1 METVTILRELW
12 RRRVLVGL
20 AALAAILVGLM
31 LTYKFSLPPES
42 RTFKVG
48 IATSRIL
55 VDTPDSQVVDVAP
68 RGSETVGA
76 RANLLANL
84 MTQGE
89 VKAAI
94 AQRAGLRPTQLVSS
108 AESAAELPL
117 AESTQGD
124 DSQAH
129 LMMTRL
135 VINAGGDPLPIIEVD
150 AQAPD
155 AGSAARLATAAVTG
169 LRAYL
174 DSKAATEE
182 VSDARRLRVSGLG
195 APQVRE
201 DIRGPRNLT
210 ALGAAAFV
218 FLSGCVGILI
228 VSALARG
235 WRVATERGRPA
246 PSTMTAPPRVTPST
260 TSAQVGWPRGD
271 SPRWSASRASLR
283 GPASVPS
290 GGARTVPRAHS
301 RPRRERSGR
310 APSVVSTGETADQA
324 PQSTGGWT
332 QANDHSCQPHRGR
345 LPGPN
350 LVRNAIERPELELS
364 YLVNDLAPQTSP
376 CCSIR

>member
-235 WRVATERGRPA
+235 WRVATEQGKASAVDHDR
-246 PSTMTAPPRVTPST
+246 T
-260 TSAQVGWPRGD
+260 TSGD
-271 SPRWSASRASLR
+271 P
-283 GPASVPS
+283 VD
-290 GGARTVPRAHS
+290 HQ
-301 RPRRERSGR
+301 RSGR
-310 APSVVSTGETADQA
+310 LAE
-324 PQSTGGWT
+324 
-332 QANDHSCQPHRGR
+332 RR
-345 LPGPN
+345 LPEVVGEP
-350 LVRNAIERPELELS
+350 RELEGAGVGAVRRGENGAES
-364 YLVNDLAPQTSP
+364 TQPPASRKKRSRAKRRKHRRNS
-376 CCSIR
+376 